1 MRTGKWKLIA
11 APRSEL
17 YDLENDPR
25 ETRNVLAEHPA
36 EADRLR
42 ARIRD
47 LETARRE
54 TAAPGPMDANTR
66 RQLESLGYI
75 SGGTPRRARPG
86 APAPD
91 PKDRIQVLQILA
103 RTEDLLS
110 SNQYARA
117 AALMQDG
124 LRLDPTNPRCHLA
137 LAMAY
142 EQMGQYD
149 LAIQV
154 FQHALARKV
163 ETDKI
168 YSRLGIDYLHLGQHE
183 KGAAAL
189 AEASRLN
196 PADLHTLRNLGM
208 AYLQLDR
215 LDDAERV
222 FRAITAQDAAYA
234 AAHNG
239 LGVAA
244 ARRGDAAAARR
255 AFEKAIQADP
265 NELKS
270 VLDLGIL
277 YQNTG
282 DRQRAVHYLELFLS
296 KVPPGQFTQQLPAI
310 KAAIEQLRAENP

>member
-1 MRTGKWKLIA
+1 
-11 APRSEL
+11 
-17 YDLENDPR
+17 
-25 ETRNVLAEHPA
+25 V
-36 EADRLR
+36 
-42 ARIRD
+42 
-47 LETARRE
+47 
-54 TAAPGPMDANTR
+54 
-66 RQLESLGYI
+66 
-75 SGGTPRRARPG
+75 
-86 APAPD
+86 PD
-91 PKDRIQVLQILA
+91 PKDRIQVLQIIA

-149 LAIQV
+149 RAIQV

-255 AFEKAIQADP
+255 AFEEAIQADP

-282 DRQRAVHYLELFLS
+282 DRQRAAHYLELFLS